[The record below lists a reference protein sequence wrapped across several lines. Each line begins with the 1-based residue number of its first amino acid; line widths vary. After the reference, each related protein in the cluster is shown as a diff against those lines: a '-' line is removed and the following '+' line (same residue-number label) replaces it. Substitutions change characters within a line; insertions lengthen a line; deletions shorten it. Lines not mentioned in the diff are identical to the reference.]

1 MPFFKAH
8 QSAIQGTWQYRSAL
22 SQQYPT
28 KPYHVTDDV
37 ESFVHCFHYMVLK
50 FSVTNMGSH
59 VNQFVKETYDTQRV
73 RKSDRARIGGE
84 QKLRQMTKER
94 PTIVAMENPT
104 LNRVLRRLA
113 KILNTHYSSV
123 HPPDFERLYGK
134 PAEGPSSPT
143 NREIESA
150 LATGR
155 DARQTH
161 DSLYAK
167 TPLNDHAS
175 VRAIFAKAASKKV
188 DWTGDHRTVNQFSR
202 YGRAQLS
209 APPAP

>member
-1 MPFFKAH
+1 MFKSYH
-8 QSAIQGTWQYRSAL
+8 PMLEIDYPVEAL
-22 SQQYPT
+22 AEKLELGLMNGSPNGEW
-28 KPYHVTDDV
+28 KDD
-37 ESFVHCFHYMVLK
+37 K
-50 FSVTNMGSH
+50 FSRDIW
-59 VNQFVKETYDTQRV
+59 ETQ
-73 RKSDRARIGGE
+73 
-84 QKLRQMTKER
+84 TKTPYR
-94 PTIVAMENPT
+94 
-104 LNRVLRRLA
+104 
-113 KILNTHYSSV
+113 
-123 HPPDFERLYGK
+123 
-134 PAEGPSSPT
+134 
-143 NREIESA
+143 

-209 APPAP
+209 APSAP